1 MVEAQLQTARKRQ
14 RVISPRVGRRLL
26 AAATH
31 VTDILSVLFGAYLAH
46 LLRFGTGPIGGNEIT
61 AVFVAILILLF
72 MFPAL
77 RASGFAALEHPWR
90 GLKRVTIAFAL
101 LIAVL
106 MVIGFGL
113 QTAEQY
119 SRLWV
124 VFWILSTYVSLIS
137 TRVWWAGL
145 LKHGIDVGFMREHVA
160 LVYAGGARRLDE
172 IKHQLHRRQYVIEA
186 VVPIDGEG
194 CSDQRQCL
202 VGEGRSFEN
211 ASEFAQ
217 GIGELQLDRA
227 LLIPSADDERDLQEV
242 SRPLRLVSLDVDVIP
257 SGYDPALL
265 GRSSRLVGEIPVVS
279 LMTRPLSDLDVL
291 VKRLEDLVLGSL
303 FFILLTPVMA
313 VIAVLIKL
321 DSPGP
326 VLFRQAR
333 AGFNNRPFT
342 VIKFRSM
349 RVHDDPQVRQAG
361 RNDDRITRVGR
372 FLRRT
377 SLDELPQLL
386 NVIAGDMSL
395 VGPRPHALAHDRE
408 YSQVIDTYIARHR
421 MKPGLTGWAQVN
433 GWRGE
438 TETLEKMRKRIEHDL
453 YYVDE
458 WSLYFDLKIILMT
471 PRVLKHEN
479 AY

>member
-1 MVEAQLQTARKRQ
+1 MAEARLHTAPKRQ

-26 AAATH
+26 AVATH
-31 VTDILSVLFGAYLAH
+31 ATDILSIVFGAYLAH
-46 LLRFGTGPIGGNEIT
+46 LLRFGSGPIRQDEI
-61 AVFVAILILLF
+61 AALFLAILVLLF
-72 MFPAL
+72 VFPAV
-77 RASGFAALEHPWR
+77 RATGLAALEHPWR
-90 GLKRVTIAFAL
+90 GLKRVTIAFSL
-101 LIAVL
+101 MIAVL

-113 QTAEQY
+113 RAIEDY
-119 SRLWV
+119 SRLWA
-124 VFWILSTYVSLIS
+124 VFWAVSSYVSLMS

-145 LKHGIDVGFMREHVA
+145 LKHGVEVGFMREHVA
-160 LVYAGGARRLDE
+160 LVYAKGARHVGE
-172 IKHQLHRRQYVIEA
+172 VRRQLERSLYVIEA
-186 VVPIDGEG
+186 TVPIDGDSLSREG
-194 CSDQRQCL
+194 SD
-202 VGEGRSFEN
+202 GENGGRVYRN
-211 ASEFAQ
+211 ASDFVQ
-217 GIGELQLDRA
+217 SMGELELDRA
-227 LLIPSADDERDLQEV
+227 ILIPSPEDARDLQDV
-242 SRPLRLVSLDVDVIP
+242 SRPLRMVSLDVDVVP
-257 SGYDPALL
+257 GGYDPALL
-265 GRSSRLVGEIPVVS
+265 GRSSRLVGDIPVVS
-279 LMTRPLSDLDVL
+279 LMTRPLSDLSVL

-313 VIAVLIKL
+313 VIALLIKL

-349 RVHDDPQVRQAG
+349 RLHDDAQVRQAA
-361 RNDDRITRVGR
+361 RDDDRITRIGR

-408 YSQVIDTYIARHR
+408 YSQAIDSYIARHR

-438 TETLEKMRKRIEHDL
+438 TETLDKMRKRIEHDL